1 MILLEHYFNIDKIK
15 IALEPDLR
23 LSESELLTLH
33 FAVKELLKNKPV
45 QYIIGETEFCGM
57 RFFVNENV
65 LIPRPETEELVNQL
79 ISCSVNQLAVNP
91 HPSFRPD
98 IERREMVAEKSP
110 ANISILDIGTGSGC
124 IAISLAKLLK
134 DSYVTAVDV
143 SEKALEV
150 ARKNAEANGVN
161 VRFVHDDILNPH
173 VKTYGHASQQFD
185 IIVSN
190 PPYVCESEK
199 SDMRANVLD
208 YEPSTALF
216 VSDNDPLVFYRK
228 ILEFAQKALKP
239 NGQICLKSMKN
250 SARRRLNC
258 AIQKVLKT
266 LKSSGISGREREL
279 SELKSKR
286 RFMKRLINP
295 KSSNFIR
302 EQYLY
307 KFSIQ
312 Y

>member
-1 MILLEHYFNIDKIK
+1 MKTSSNLVRDCRKYYAGELEKLYGSDEANALIMILLEHYFNIDRMK

-65 LIPRPETEELVNQL
+65 LIPRPETEEIVNMIVSCRDKTCLVPTGYN
-79 ISCSVNQLAVNP
+79 V
-91 HPSFRPD
+91 
-98 IERREMVAEKSP
+98 
-110 ANISILDIGTGSGC
+110 LDIGTGSGC

-134 DSYVTAVDV
+134 DSAVTAVDV
-143 SEKALEV
+143 SEKTLEV
-150 ARKNAEANGVN
+150 AKKNAEANEVS
-161 VRFVHDDILNPH
+161 VTFIKDDILNPQNRDLLN
-173 VKTYGHASQQFD
+173 GQFD

-199 SDMRANVLD
+199 SEMRANVLD

-228 ILEFAQKALKP
+228 ILEFAQK
-239 NGQICLKSMKN
+239 
-250 SARRRLNC
+250 
-258 AIQKVLKT
+258 T
-266 LKSSGISGREREL
+266 LKSSGEVWFE
-279 SELKSKR
+279 
-286 RFMKRLINP
+286 INE
-295 KSSNFIR
+295 NFGEEMR
-302 EQYLY
+302 NLCLEQGFKNVEIIKDFRDRDRGLRAR
-307 KFSIQ
+307 K
-312 Y
+312 

>member
-1 MILLEHYFNIDKIK
+1 MKTSSNLVRDCRKYYAGELEKLYGSDEANALIMILLKHYFNIDRMK

-45 QYIIGETEFCGM
+45 QYIIGETEFCGI

-65 LIPRPETEELVNQL
+65 LIPRPETEELVNM
-79 ISCSVNQLAVNP
+79 IVSCRDKACLVPTGYNV
-91 HPSFRPD
+91 
-98 IERREMVAEKSP
+98 
-110 ANISILDIGTGSGC
+110 LDIGTGSGC
-124 IAISLAKLLK
+124 IAISLAKLMP
-134 DSYVTAVDV
+134 DSNVTAVDV

-150 ARKNAEANGVN
+150 AKKNAEANEVN
-161 VRFVHDDILNPH
+161 VTFIKDDILNPQNRDLLN
-173 VKTYGHASQQFD
+173 GQFD

-199 SDMRANVLD
+199 SEMRANVLD

-239 NGQICLKSMKN
+239 NGEVWFEINEKFGNEMKN
-250 SARRRLNC
+250 LCHEMGFKNAEIIKDFRDRDRILKARL
-258 AIQKVLKT
+258 
-266 LKSSGISGREREL
+266 
-279 SELKSKR
+279 
-286 RFMKRLINP
+286 
-295 KSSNFIR
+295 
-302 EQYLY
+302 
-307 KFSIQ
+307 
-312 Y
+312 